1 MLHVRGP
8 VVTVDAGP
16 LANRE
21 LNDLL
26 GLNFPRR
33 PRVSTEA
40 KVRIYLLADNV
51 FRSLREQGI
60 GGTIAKSIR
69 YIRDRRIVDDFDRRY
84 GTDTA
89 ATRSIWQLDVSSK
102 NARFGTRYQPTNEGD
117 IEAAWN
123 FIEQSPDRF
132 TFIDLGSGKGRCL
145 IIAARLGFRSVVGV
159 EFARELSEIAQSNL
173 KKVGLKAALALHM
186 DATDYVFPP
195 GPMLV
200 YMYNPFQ
207 TQVMSKIIDKLRQ
220 RCAQRP
226 GDDIY
231 VVYLRPECRQLLDDA
246 PFLERLGHP
255 VGREDIVI
263 WKAKS

>member
-1 MLHVRGP
+1 M
-8 VVTVDAGP
+8 
-16 LANRE
+16 
-21 LNDLL
+21 
-26 GLNFPRR
+26 
-33 PRVSTEA
+33 
-40 KVRIYLLADNV
+40 RIYLLADNV

-60 GGTIAKSIR
+60 GSTIAKVIR
-69 YIRDRRIVDDFDRRY
+69 YVRDGRIVDDFDRQY

-89 ATRSIWQLDVSSK
+89 ATRPIWQLDVSSK
-102 NARFGTRYQPTNEGD
+102 NARFGVRYQPSNESD
-117 IEAAWN
+117 IEAARD
-123 FIEQSPDRF
+123 FIGQSPDRF

-173 KKVGLKAALALHM
+173 KKVGFETALALHM

-200 YMYNPFQ
+200 YMYNPFRAE
-207 TQVMSKIIDKLRQ
+207 VMSKVIDNLRQ
-220 RCAQRP
+220 RCSQRP

-231 VVYLRPECRQLLDDA
+231 VVYLRPECRELLDDA
-246 PFLERLGHP
+246 QFLEHLGHP